1 LQLVAHEQRLRDV
14 VTRNRWLMGVLETA
28 RDVDPPEWAVGA
40 GVIRNVVWDD
50 LHGYTEPTAVQ
61 DVDVAFFDPAD
72 VSRERDAALERE
84 LADRA
89 PKIPW
94 EVTNQAGVHLW
105 YEAKFGYPIPP
116 ARSIED
122 AVGMWPETATSVAV
136 RLTSEGNL
144 DVIAPLG
151 LGDLFGLVLRR
162 NPRQITREFFLQ
174 RLREKQVEARWPLVQ
189 VVHD

>member
-1 LQLVAHEQRLRDV
+1 
-14 VTRNRWLMGVLETA
+14 MSVLETA
-28 RDVDPPEWAVGA
+28 RDIDPPEWVVGS